1 LDEEGS
7 TSLDPHKAGP
17 FWQQM
22 AMGLLKGA
30 MQGVRDSQ
38 RETARRGLYE
48 AEAKMRQARQERTS
62 LEAELDQEQRASS

>member
-1 LDEEGS
+1 
-7 TSLDPHKAGP
+7 
-17 FWQQM
+17 M